1 MHPDDH
7 LVLEDESGRVKL
19 GGAELLP
26 SAYVTGLCT
35 GKFVIVI
42 YENLRMRGLQSV
54 FSCFERATF
63 SVVMNLAS
71 LLASFRK
78 GGLVTVGR
86 VYDVI

>member
-35 GKFVIVI
+35 EKFVIVI
-42 YENLRMRGLQSV
+42 YENLRMRGL
-54 FSCFERATF
+54 
-63 SVVMNLAS
+63 
-71 LLASFRK
+71 
-78 GGLVTVGR
+78 
-86 VYDVI
+86 

>member
-35 GKFVIVI
+35 GKFVIVM
-42 YENLRMRGLQSV
+42 YENLRMRGL
-54 FSCFERATF
+54 
-63 SVVMNLAS
+63 
-71 LLASFRK
+71 
-78 GGLVTVGR
+78 
-86 VYDVI
+86 